1 MLKLL
6 RYFRWKE
13 WLQVLLCVGFIVLQV
28 FLDLK
33 LPDYMTDITML
44 VQTEGSKMSEIGI
57 AGGKMLGCA
66 LGSMVLAIATGFFA
80 ARLAA
85 LLSKKLRSAV
95 YNKVSG
101 FSMEEI
107 NKFSTASLITRS
119 TNDITQV
126 QMVIAMGLQVMIKA
140 PITGVWAV
148 MKISGKAWQWSMATG
163 VAIVCLFFL
172 VAIMFFLVLPKFR
185 KIQGMTD
192 QLNKVTREHLTGLRV
207 VRAYNAEGYQEN
219 KFKKANDDLT
229 KLHLFTGRST
239 ATLMPVMML
248 IMNGLSLSV
257 YWIGTYIINDA
268 GLEDKMLLFSDM
280 VVYLSYAMQVVMAF
294 MMIVMIF
301 ILFPR
306 ASVSAKRINE
316 VLDTQTKIITGTKK
330 PENVHGTVEF
340 RNVSFK
346 YPDAADYVLENISF
360 EAKSGETVAFI
371 GATGAGKSTLIN
383 LIPRFY
389 DCTEGEVL
397 VDGVNVKEF
406 DLEELNRRIGYVS
419 QKAVMF
425 AGTIKSN
432 ILFGDNEDSDDNM
445 KKAMGIAQGTEFV
458 EKKEEGFDSHMSQ
471 GGTNLSGGQKQRV
484 AIARALARNAEIY
497 IFDDSFSAL
506 DYKTDKILRGR
517 LKEEVKGATNF
528 IVAQRIG
535 TIKDA
540 DKIIVLEDGKI
551 AGMGTHEELLN
562 NCEVYKEIALSQLSE
577 EELGYGKK

>member
-1 MLKLL
+1 MLRLL
-6 RYFRWKE
+6 RYFKSRE
-13 WLQVLLCVGFIVLQV
+13 WAQVLICVVLIVLQV
-28 FLDLK
+28 YLDLK

-44 VQTEGSKMSEIGI
+44 VQTEGSEMSEIWQ
-57 AGGKMLGCA
+57 AGGKMLSCA
-66 LGSMVLAIATGFFA
+66 LGSMAMAIATGFFA

-85 LLSKKLRSAV
+85 VLSKKLRSAV

-107 NKFSTASLITRS
+107 NRFSTASLITRS

-126 QMVIAMGLQVMIKA
+126 QMMVALGLQVMIKA

-148 MKISGKAWQWSMATG
+148 CKIAGKAWQWSVATG
-163 VAIVCLFFL
+163 AAIFCLLIL
-172 VAIMFFLVLPKFR
+172 VAVMFFLVLPKFK

-207 VRAYNAEGYQEN
+207 VRAYNAEDYQEE
-219 KFKKANDDLT
+219 KFKNANDDLT
-229 KLHLFTGRST
+229 NLYLFTGRSM
-239 ATLMPVMML
+239 AAMMPFMML
-248 IMNGLSLSV
+248 VMNGLSLSI
-257 YWIGTYIINDA
+257 YWIGAYVINKA
-268 GLEDKMLLFSDM
+268 ALVDKMMLFSDM

-294 MMIVMIF
+294 MMLVMIF
-301 ILFPR
+301 ILLPR

-316 VLDTQTKIITGTKK
+316 VLDIEAKIVDGTEK
-330 PENVHGTVEF
+330 PNMTSGTVEF
-340 RNVSFK
+340 KNVSFK
-346 YPDAADYVLENISF
+346 YPDAADYVLEDISF
-360 EAKSGETVAFI
+360 TANAGETVAFI
-371 GATGAGKSTLIN
+371 GATGSGKSTLIN

-389 DCTEGEVL
+389 DCTEGQVL
-397 VDGVNVKEF
+397 VDGTNVKNF
-406 DLEELNRRIGYVS
+406 SLEELNRRIGYVS

-432 ILFGDNEDSDDNM
+432 ILFGDNENNEENM
-445 KKAMGIAQGTEFV
+445 KKAMDIAQGTEFV
-458 EKKEEGFDSHMSQ
+458 EKKEDGFDSHMSQ

-506 DYKTDKILRGR
+506 DYKTDKALRGR
-517 LKEEVKGATNF
+517 LKEEVKGATCF

-540 DKIIVLEDGKI
+540 DKIIVLERGKI
-551 AGMGTHEELLN
+551 AGMGTHKELLN
-562 NCEVYKEIALSQLSE
+562 NCQVYKEIALSQLSE
-577 EELGYGKK
+577 EELGYEQK